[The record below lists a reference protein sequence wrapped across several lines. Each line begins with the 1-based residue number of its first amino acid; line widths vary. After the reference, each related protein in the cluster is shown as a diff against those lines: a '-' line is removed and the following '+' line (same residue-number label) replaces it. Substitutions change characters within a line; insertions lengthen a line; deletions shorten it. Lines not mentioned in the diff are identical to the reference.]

1 MNNSVKHLL
10 ARQVNTNI
18 MLKSDGLNKMS
29 FNSATNLNLIY
40 LYYSNKFQDSKNNF
54 HYFDYDLD
62 NTLLAMFNP
71 ENIRKLDTYN
81 LLIQSTNSQHGLAAN
96 NRSFFG
102 IQSKI
107 ILNQLT
113 TTKS

>member
-18 MLKSDGLNKMS
+18 VLKSDGLNKMS
-29 FNSATNLNLIY
+29 SIRNKLKFNLPL
-40 LYYSNKFQDSKNNF
+40 LPNKFQDSKNNF

-71 ENIRKLDTYN
+71 
-81 LLIQSTNSQHGLAAN
+81 
-96 NRSFFG
+96 
-102 IQSKI
+102 KI
-107 ILNQLT
+107 
-113 TTKS
+113 